1 MITKTKVINLIT
13 KKLPNSQVSV
23 ENIKGNDHLQVTVIA
38 SEFNGLSLVKQHQL
52 VYSAL
57 KDELASEAI
66 HALALKTEA
75 TNWIMDQSTKDKI
88 QKLIDANPLMV
99 FMKGTKLMPQCGFS
113 NNVVQ
118 ILNSLGVEFATFDV
132 LSDYEVREGIKVY
145 SDWPTIPQVYLKGE
159 FLGGSDILIE
169 MYNSGSLKE
178 KIEIELAS

>member
-1 MITKTKVINLIT
+1 M
-13 KKLPNSQVSV
+13 
-23 ENIKGNDHLQVTVIA
+23 DHLIR
-38 SEFNGLSLVKQHQL
+38 K
-52 VYSAL
+52 
-57 KDELASEAI
+57 
-66 HALALKTEA
+66 
-75 TNWIMDQSTKDKI
+75 KI
-88 QKLIDANPLMV
+88 QTLIESNPVMV

-118 ILNSLGVEFATFDV
+118 ILNSLGVEFNTFDV
-132 LSDYEVREGIKVY
+132 LTDFEIREGIKEF